1 MPTRV
6 VPTAIN
12 RAPPWRST
20 NVPINGA
27 KHAPIMP
34 SPDRNSENTPRE
46 TPRSSVTGF
55 KKMLSV
61 LESENTPAICVS
73 TPTATIHQ
81 PKKNRPVRCLG

>member
-20 NVPINGA
+20 KVPIKGA
-27 KHAPIMP
+27 RHAPIMP

-46 TPRSSVTGF
+46 TPRSAVSGF
-55 KKMLSV
+55 RKIASV
-61 LESENTPAICVS
+61 LASAKEEATLDRKP
-73 TPTATIHQ
+73 TPTMYQ
-81 PKKNRPVRCLG
+81 P